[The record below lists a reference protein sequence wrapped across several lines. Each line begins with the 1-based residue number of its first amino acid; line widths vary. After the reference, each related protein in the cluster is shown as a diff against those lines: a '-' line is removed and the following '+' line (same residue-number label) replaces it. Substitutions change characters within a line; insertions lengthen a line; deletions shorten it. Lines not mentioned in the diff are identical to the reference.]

1 MSLFCPRAECKA
13 KSGMC
18 TCEKIMGLV
27 ILAVAAFFLIRH
39 FI

>member
-13 KSGMC
+13 QQGPCK
-18 TCEKIMGLV
+18 CEKIMGLIV
-27 ILAVAAFFLIRH
+27 VVVAAVFLIRH